1 MAATVAPA
9 GHICVLRSNGDDGN
23 RIPLDASAAAT
34 VTFGRALTSDVRI
47 ALAHCSRLH
56 AELRVDQNARVSLVN
71 HAKAANA
78 TLLNAQP
85 LAPKAA
91 RDVRDG
97 DVFEICG
104 KRFRFEASVLAA
116 TTTMASITEEENVT
130 AEKRDVAK
138 PLPSGLLQAIT
149 ARRRS
154 SVLGR
159 PAKPPPPP
167 PPPRA
172 APAAPSFSAELKAAT
187 DRRLAAL
194 EGAKPAR
201 PPGWRPPPPPPRA
214 AAAPAPQDLA
224 GELRAK
230 LAARRARVA
239 STGDRDSTAAA
250 APPARPFAAV
260 LKARLLQQA
269 GRKSLTAGEVL
280 RKAEAAPEAAAPEPE
295 PAAMEAEPAAPAEP
309 TPLEPAAAAPEPE
322 PAAEP
327 APMEEAE
334 PVPAPAEAAEQP
346 AAMETEP
353 VAAAPEAEPAA
364 EPAAAAPEPA
374 AMETEPAVEPVAEP
388 TAEPAAEP
396 PAEPVAEPAAAE
408 AEPVAEPTAAEAE
421 PVAEP
426 VAEPAAAATEPAAM
440 ETEPVAEPAVEPVA
454 TEAAPEPAAMET
466 EPEAAEAEPSLSTQE
481 NSQDSLTDAAVGGL
495 TQEESLGAEPVAAKP
510 PRPSVRFAVEEAPPR
525 PAVRFAASPAKA
537 RGVTFAPLA
546 GATPSRSGGG
556 LRRPTPFRPA
566 SADGPASPKAQA
578 ALAASPWARPKE
590 ETVRVDA
597 LPAGL
602 RREVLDARQQ
612 DLVKA
617 AVAAAARSWA
627 SVAKAPK
634 AETEAEAA
642 PSATDVLAAATAP
655 VDDHTLTREGSR
667 SIAALLEGADDE
679 EAARKRRLKRARKR
693 QSNPGDAR
701 AAMRRKEAR
710 RRRQSIAALPELGEV
725 WDWLTALHETTET
738 AAPKPEAVAR
748 VPELQ
753 EAWGWMESLED
764 PELRAAGAEAVRNS
778 RKSLAAGD
786 AAGAWRCLVGTGE
799 FGGENRFAALYES
812 SDDDE
817 DDEVVEL
824 LADMEAAVAPEALAK
839 VQENAQLLVDREMEP
854 RLAYACV
861 LDRHYGGNDTV
872 DLGEAWSWLET
883 LSKKDENAR
892 RAVEA
897 ANSEN
902 ISVSDLAALASECS
916 DKDKALIAQR
926 AEDVAKAGVAYGPA
940 FASALDSFAADPE
953 GFAGRETNSNEVVE
967 AAPAALEDA
976 WAALES
982 RDQARD
988 RFNDDATDAGDDV
1001 ADVEEID
1008 EDAHVRDETPPEED
1022 EPGDVT
1028 RIFRE
1033 AFLRAN
1039 APDEAPD
1046 RRASALPALADAL
1059 KQLEGVDSPA
1069 ARAARRASVAGLSG
1083 LSDAWRWVDELDDE
1097 LKEKALDAKRA
1108 ALGAVPDVAAAWAA
1122 VEACEDPVLRRAA
1135 KELRRACSDDTT
1147 NVGEV
1152 LLWLTRAAEVAA
1164 ADEEDVVI
1172 MEPAAPPSPVRTFD
1186 AAAARRACKKL
1197 TVPKLRA
1204 ALAEKGLDTKG
1215 LKVALVERLVGA
1227 LRAEATGEAPAAA
1240 EPAAPEASDAME
1252 AEPAAPAA
1260 PEASDAMEAEPAF
1273 DEASATKAAKKLKV
1287 AELRAALEAAG
1298 ADTKGLK
1305 AALVERLVG
1314 VQRAAAGGAPPAAP
1328 EASDATEAAPEAEEG
1343 FDEAAATR
1351 QAKKMKVAELRAALE
1366 AAGADTKGL
1375 KAALVE
1381 RLVGVQRA
1389 AASGK
1394 RAAEPSDEAE
1404 RSPKKSRRA

>member
-1 MAATVAPA
+1 MEEKSAPQE
-9 GHICVLRSNGDDGN
+9 G
-23 RIPLDASAAAT
+23 
-34 VTFGRALTSDVRI
+34 
-47 ALAHCSRLH
+47 
-56 AELRVDQNARVSLVN
+56 
-71 HAKAANA
+71 
-78 TLLNAQP
+78 
-85 LAPKAA
+85 
-91 RDVRDG
+91 
-97 DVFEICG
+97 
-104 KRFRFEASVLAA
+104 
-116 TTTMASITEEENVT
+116 
-130 AEKRDVAK
+130 
-138 PLPSGLLQAIT
+138 
-149 ARRRS
+149 
-154 SVLGR
+154 
-159 PAKPPPPP
+159 
-167 PPPRA
+167 PREGA
-172 APAAPSFSAELKAAT
+172 APASPGAGPNSPLQAANKH
-187 DRRLAAL
+187 D
-194 EGAKPAR
+194 AR
-201 PPGWRPPPPPPRA
+201 PKAEAPQNSPGSLRDITNAEAPPPAPRDDDAFWA
-214 AAAPAPQDLA
+214 AAAD
-224 GELRAK
+224 
-230 LAARRARVA
+230 AA
-239 STGDRDSTAAA
+239 S
-250 APPARPFAAV
+250 
-260 LKARLLQQA
+260 Q
-269 GRKSLTAGEVL
+269 
-280 RKAEAAPEAAAPEPE
+280 AEAEALSRAAPEPE
-295 PAAMEAEPAAPAEP
+295 PAAMD
-309 TPLEPAAAAPEPE
+309 
-322 PAAEP
+322 
-327 APMEEAE
+327 EAE
-334 PVPAPAEAAEQP
+334 PVPAPTEAPEQP
-346 AAMETEP
+346 
-353 VAAAPEAEPAA
+353 AAAPEAEPAA
-364 EPAAAAPEPA
+364 EPLSEPAAAATQPA
-374 AMETEPAVEPVAEP
+374 TMETEPAVEPVAEP
-388 TAEPAAEP
+388 
-396 PAEPVAEPAAAE
+396 VAEPAAA
-408 AEPVAEPTAAEAE
+408 ATEP
-421 PVAEP
+421 
-426 VAEPAAAATEPAAM
+426 AATEPAAM

-988 RFNDDATDAGDDV
+988 QFNDDATDAGDDV
-1001 ADVEEID
+1001 ANMEDMD
-1008 EDAHVRDETPPEED
+1008 DDDAHVRDETPPEED

-1046 RRASALPALADAL
+1046 RRESALPALADAL

-1252 AEPAAPAA
+1252 AEPA
-1260 PEASDAMEAEPAF
+1260 F

>member
-1 MAATVAPA
+1 MEEKSAPQE
-9 GHICVLRSNGDDGN
+9 G
-23 RIPLDASAAAT
+23 
-34 VTFGRALTSDVRI
+34 
-47 ALAHCSRLH
+47 
-56 AELRVDQNARVSLVN
+56 
-71 HAKAANA
+71 
-78 TLLNAQP
+78 
-85 LAPKAA
+85 
-91 RDVRDG
+91 
-97 DVFEICG
+97 
-104 KRFRFEASVLAA
+104 
-116 TTTMASITEEENVT
+116 
-130 AEKRDVAK
+130 
-138 PLPSGLLQAIT
+138 
-149 ARRRS
+149 
-154 SVLGR
+154 
-159 PAKPPPPP
+159 
-167 PPPRA
+167 PREGA
-172 APAAPSFSAELKAAT
+172 APASPGAGPNSPLQAANKHDAPPKAEAPQNSPGSLRDITNAEA
-187 DRRLAAL
+187 
-194 EGAKPAR
+194 PA
-201 PPGWRPPPPPPRA
+201 PAPRDDDAFWA
-214 AAAPAPQDLA
+214 AAAD
-224 GELRAK
+224 
-230 LAARRARVA
+230 AA
-239 STGDRDSTAAA
+239 S
-250 APPARPFAAV
+250 
-260 LKARLLQQA
+260 Q
-269 GRKSLTAGEVL
+269 
-280 RKAEAAPEAAAPEPE
+280 AEAEALSRAAPEPE
-295 PAAMEAEPAAPAEP
+295 PAAMD
-309 TPLEPAAAAPEPE
+309 
-322 PAAEP
+322 
-327 APMEEAE
+327 EAE
-334 PVPAPAEAAEQP
+334 PVPAPTEAPEQP
-346 AAMETEP
+346 
-353 VAAAPEAEPAA
+353 AAAPEAEPAA
-364 EPAAAAPEPA
+364 EPLSEPAAAAPEPA
-374 AMETEPAVEPVAEP
+374 ALETEPVV
-388 TAEPAAEP
+388 
-396 PAEPVAEPAAAE
+396 
-408 AEPVAEPTAAEAE
+408 E

-426 VAEPAAAATEPAAM
+426 VAEPAPAATEPAAM

-988 RFNDDATDAGDDV
+988 QFNDDATDAGDDV
-1001 ADVEEID
+1001 ANMEDMD
-1008 EDAHVRDETPPEED
+1008 DDDAHVRDETPPEED

-1252 AEPAAPAA
+1252 AEPA
-1260 PEASDAMEAEPAF
+1260 F
-1273 DEASATKAAKKLKV
+1273 DEASATKAAKKL
-1287 AELRAALEAAG
+1287 
-1298 ADTKGLK
+1298 
-1305 AALVERLVG
+1305 
-1314 VQRAAAGGAPPAAP
+1314 
-1328 EASDATEAAPEAEEG
+1328 
-1343 FDEAAATR
+1343 
-1351 QAKKMKVAELRAALE
+1351 KVAELRAALE

>member
-1 MAATVAPA
+1 
-9 GHICVLRSNGDDGN
+9 
-23 RIPLDASAAAT
+23 
-34 VTFGRALTSDVRI
+34 
-47 ALAHCSRLH
+47 
-56 AELRVDQNARVSLVN
+56 
-71 HAKAANA
+71 
-78 TLLNAQP
+78 
-85 LAPKAA
+85 
-91 RDVRDG
+91 
-97 DVFEICG
+97 
-104 KRFRFEASVLAA
+104 
-116 TTTMASITEEENVT
+116 
-130 AEKRDVAK
+130 
-138 PLPSGLLQAIT
+138 
-149 ARRRS
+149 
-154 SVLGR
+154 
-159 PAKPPPPP
+159 
-167 PPPRA
+167 
-172 APAAPSFSAELKAAT
+172 
-187 DRRLAAL
+187 
-194 EGAKPAR
+194 
-201 PPGWRPPPPPPRA
+201 
-214 AAAPAPQDLA
+214 
-224 GELRAK
+224 
-230 LAARRARVA
+230 
-239 STGDRDSTAAA
+239 
-250 APPARPFAAV
+250 
-260 LKARLLQQA
+260 
-269 GRKSLTAGEVL
+269 
-280 RKAEAAPEAAAPEPE
+280 
-295 PAAMEAEPAAPAEP
+295 MEA
-309 TPLEPAAAAPEPE
+309 
-322 PAAEP
+322 
-327 APMEEAE
+327 
-334 PVPAPAEAAEQP
+334 
-346 AAMETEP
+346 
-353 VAAAPEAEPAA
+353 
-364 EPAAAAPEPA
+364 
-374 AMETEPAVEPVAEP
+374 
-388 TAEPAAEP
+388 
-396 PAEPVAEPAAAE
+396 
-408 AEPVAEPTAAEAE
+408 
-421 PVAEP
+421 
-426 VAEPAAAATEPAAM
+426 
-440 ETEPVAEPAVEPVA
+440 
-454 TEAAPEPAAMET
+454 
-466 EPEAAEAEPSLSTQE
+466 
-481 NSQDSLTDAAVGGL
+481 
-495 TQEESLGAEPVAAKP
+495 
-510 PRPSVRFAVEEAPPR
+510 
-525 PAVRFAASPAKA
+525 
-537 RGVTFAPLA
+537 
-546 GATPSRSGGG
+546 
-556 LRRPTPFRPA
+556 
-566 SADGPASPKAQA
+566 
-578 ALAASPWARPKE
+578 
-590 ETVRVDA
+590 
-597 LPAGL
+597 
-602 RREVLDARQQ
+602 
-612 DLVKA
+612 
-617 AVAAAARSWA
+617 
-627 SVAKAPK
+627 
-634 AETEAEAA
+634 
-642 PSATDVLAAATAP
+642 
-655 VDDHTLTREGSR
+655 
-667 SIAALLEGADDE
+667 
-679 EAARKRRLKRARKR
+679 
-693 QSNPGDAR
+693 
-701 AAMRRKEAR
+701 
-710 RRRQSIAALPELGEV
+710 
-725 WDWLTALHETTET
+725 
-738 AAPKPEAVAR
+738 
-748 VPELQ
+748 
-753 EAWGWMESLED
+753 LED

-812 SDDDE
+812 SDEEE

-824 LADMEAAVAPEALAK
+824 LADMEASIEPEALAK

-883 LSKKDENAR
+883 LSKKDEDAK

-897 ANSEN
+897 ANSEH

-953 GFAGRETNSNEVVE
+953 GFAGRETNEVVE

-988 RFNDDATDAGDDV
+988 QFNDDATDAGDDV
-1001 ADVEEID
+1001 ADVEDVD

-1039 APDEAPD
+1039 APDVDQD

-1097 LKEKALDAKRA
+1097 LKEKALEAKRA

-1164 ADEEDVVI
+1164 ADDEDVVVV
-1172 MEPAAPPSPVRTFD
+1172 EPAAPPSPVRTFD

-1240 EPAAPEASDAME
+1240 EPVAPEASDAME

-1351 QAKKMKVAELRAALE
+1351 AAKKMKVAELRAALE

-1404 RSPKKSRRA
+1404 RSPKKSRTA